1 MRYINLLL
9 TLTLTFPHVAHTAR
23 VGLRVSSYYL
33 VQRRQLH
40 FSA

>member
-23 VGLRVSSYYL
+23 VRVSSYYL